1 MFTSRFATELP
12 ETCSRV
18 MPTPLAEPYW
28 VCWNQALAERMQ
40 LPLVA
45 NADILGV
52 MAGTALFQGHEPI
65 AQKYAGHQFGGWN
78 PGLGDGR
85 GLLLGEWL
93 DPSGVYWE
101 MHLKG
106 AGKTPYSRFGDGRAV
121 LRSSIREFLGSEALH
136 GLGAPTTRAL
146 ALAGSTEAVYRETL
160 ETGATLMRVASS
172 HIRFGHFEWLA
183 HRQDIDQLKALTAF
197 TIKHHFP
204 QCQDNADPIVSLLR
218 AVIEQTAQMIA
229 YWMAYGF
236 VHGVMNTDNMSIV
249 GETFDYGPYAFL
261 DQTRPNAVYNHTDA
275 EGRYAFNQ
283 QPSVAF
289 WNLQRLAQALAPLTD
304 SQLLAAAVSDFDQC
318 HRKHYYELLNQR
330 LGGSSERPIEP
341 ELLDEWLALLAA
353 EGKDFHTPFR
363 RLANLPLTEWPG
375 LKDDFID
382 APRFAAWCA
391 RILTQTKADETERQR
406 QMLASNPVTVA
417 RSHHLQAVI
426 DAAQTGNFGP
436 LESFFAALQDP
447 FTERAEW
454 AHWHQPPAA
463 AAPAPILSCSS

>member
-12 ETCSRV
+12 NNCSRV
-18 MPTPLAEPYW
+18 MPTPLAQPYW
-28 VCWNQALAERMQ
+28 VCWNQALADTMQ

-45 NADILGV
+45 NAQLLGV
-52 MAGTALFQGHEPI
+52 MSGTALFQGHDPI

-93 DPSGVYWE
+93 DPTGVFWE

-146 ALAGSTEAVYRETL
+146 ALAGSSEQVYRETL
-160 ETGATLMRVASS
+160 ESGATLMRVASS

-183 HRQDIDQLKALTAF
+183 YCQEIDQLKALTAF

-204 QCQDNADPIVSLLR
+204 QCQDSANPTVSFLG
-218 AVIEQTAQMIA
+218 AVVDQTARMIA

-261 DQTRPNAVYNHTDA
+261 DVTRPNAVYNHTDA

-283 QPSVAF
+283 QPAAAF
-289 WNLQRLAQALAPLTD
+289 WNLQRLAQALAPLTEP
-304 SQLLAAAVSDFDQC
+304 QLLVAAVTDFDKCYRQ
-318 HRKHYYELLNQR
+318 HYYQLLNQR
-330 LGGSSERPIEP
+330 LGGVSERPIEP

-353 EGKDFHTPFR
+353 EGKDFHMFFR
-363 RLANLPLTEWPG
+363 RLADLPLTDWSG

-382 APRFAAWCA
+382 APRYSDWCG
-391 RILTQTKADETERQR
+391 RILEQTEPDDARRQL
-406 QMLASNPVTVA
+406 QMLACNPVTVA
-417 RSHHLQAVI
+417 RSHHLQSVI
-426 DAAQTGNFGP
+426 DAAQAGNFAP
-436 LESFFAALQDP
+436 LESLFAALQEP
-447 FTERAEW
+447 FSERPEW
-454 AHWHQPPAA
+454 SQWHQPPAA
-463 AAPAPILSCSS
+463 TAPAPILSCSS